1 MNLRSLSWDPAICK
15 ELDIPQNV
23 LPTIKSSS
31 EIYGDIKEGSFK
43 GVPLAGCLGD
53 QQAALVGQKCFTPG
67 SVKNTY
73 GTGCFMLYNIG
84 TGPDAILPSKHGLLT
99 TVGYKLGPNADAAY
113 AFEGSVAIAGAGI
126 EWLRSNLEV
135 INDPKEIDK
144 LAGSVPSTG
153 GLFVVP
159 AFSGLFAP
167 YWRPDARGIAIGL
180 TSFTTKAHFARA
192 MLEATAF
199 QTTEIL
205 DAMQSDSTVGIKELK
220 VDGGLSKSS
229 LLMQIQSDL
238 LGLPVER
245 PADIETT
252 ARGAAYAAGL
262 AVGVYSPPE
271 AASSEDSTVPTP
283 DDDSV
288 RFKPSISEA
297 SRAKRMQLWKKA
309 VSRCLDWVNP
319 DHDDTVDHDDDDKEF
334 SS

>member
-1 MNLRSLSWDPAICK
+1 
-15 ELDIPQNV
+15 
-23 LPTIKSSS
+23 
-31 EIYGDIKEGSFK
+31 
-43 GVPLAGCLGD
+43 
-53 QQAALVGQKCFTPG
+53 
-67 SVKNTY
+67 
-73 GTGCFMLYNIG
+73 MLYNIG
-84 TGPDAILPSKHGLLT
+84 TGPSSILTSKHGLLT
-99 TVGYKLGPNADAAY
+99 TVGYQLGPKAEAAY

-126 EWLRSNLEV
+126 EWLKSNLEL
-135 INDPKEIDK
+135 IHDPKEIDQ

-205 DAMQSDSTVGIKELK
+205 DAMQSDSTVRIQELK
-220 VDGGLSKSS
+220 VDGGLSKSN

-252 ARGAAYAAGL
+252 ARGAAFAAGV
-262 AVGVYSPPE
+262 AVGVFSPPTASASASQP
-271 AASSEDSTVPTP
+271 AASVVHGQPT
-283 DDDSV
+283 
-288 RFKPSISEA
+288 RFVPSIGDA
-297 SRAKRMQLWKKA
+297 TRNKRMQLWKKA

-319 DHDDTVDHDDDDKEF
+319 EHDDTVDHDEDDQEF
-334 SS
+334 SN